1 MLPNLCLSSSII
13 FFLNKSKLNLYYKIN
28 KTSEFFFDLNFG
40 SVNNIAVDILES
52 PKISIKQE
60 KRKKK
65 KEKEKKKIKLKEFIL
80 Y

>member
-1 MLPNLCLSSSII
+1 M
-13 FFLNKSKLNLYYKIN
+13 
-28 KTSEFFFDLNFG
+28 
-40 SVNNIAVDILES
+40 NNIAVDILES
-52 PKISIKQE
+52 SKISIKQE

>member
-1 MLPNLCLSSSII
+1 MLPNLCLSSLII

-28 KTSEFFFDLNFG
+28 KTQEFFFGLNFG
-40 SVNNIAVDILES
+40 SVNNIAVYILES

-65 KEKEKKKIKLKEFIL
+65 ERKRKKEN
-80 Y
+80 